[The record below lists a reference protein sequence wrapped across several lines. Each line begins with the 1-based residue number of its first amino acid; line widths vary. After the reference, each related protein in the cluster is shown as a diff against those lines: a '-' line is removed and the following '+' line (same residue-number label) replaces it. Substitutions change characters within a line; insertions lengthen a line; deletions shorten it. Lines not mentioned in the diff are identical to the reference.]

1 MRSKA
6 ATSREVE
13 FLVPEEPCEVANS
26 VAAANR
32 GKPDIWAVAA
42 FARPSPIDK
51 ERKSRRAGRGAGV
64 GELSVRPDTLRGW
77 HRQLVARRW
86 IYPNANAVPQGPMC
100 MQRSLSSI
108 L

>member
-32 GKPDIWAVAA
+32 GKPDI
-42 FARPSPIDK
+42 
-51 ERKSRRAGRGAGV
+51 
-64 GELSVRPDTLRGW
+64 
-77 HRQLVARRW
+77 
-86 IYPNANAVPQGPMC
+86 
-100 MQRSLSSI
+100 
-108 L
+108 